1 MPFPRLFRF
10 SRKARKKPPVPS
22 KYATEGIPL
31 PGWPGGS
38 ALTPNEAAAYQPPHR
53 HLTERKIDML
63 KSKIGAMPPDTALTP
78 KANKLRDESE
88 RIRAQHAAAE
98 STARRLNGPGAT
110 FEAESTDAE
119 AAVDAA
125 MQGADPGTVGT
136 PAVDRLR
143 TDAANAARSADA
155 LATAHDRLQWQLIEE
170 FRDALKSDKYS
181 GREQRDVAAKDYR
194 TALDHFVQAR
204 QKYLAAQAVVTF
216 VEKAASSPSDRDPR
230 RTTRRPNSTS
240 TSPTHDTSGI
250 RETDWPGYGFSNVL
264 AALEKEIDNDTT

>member
-1 MPFPRLFRF
+1 MPFPLLFLF
-10 SRKARKKPPVPS
+10 SSKARKKSPLSS
-22 KYATEGIPL
+22 KYAIESISLLRYPIE
-31 PGWPGGS
+31 S
-38 ALTPNEAAAYQPPHR
+38 ALTPNEAASYQPSHL
-53 HLTERKIDML
+53 HLTEKKIYML
-63 KSKIGAMPPDTALTP
+63 ISKIGAMPPDTALTP

-88 RIRAQHAAAE
+88 RIRAQHTAAE

-110 FEAESTDAE
+110 FKAESTDAE

-216 VEKAASSPSDRDPR
+216 V
-230 RTTRRPNSTS
+230 
-240 TSPTHDTSGI
+240 
-250 RETDWPGYGFSNVL
+250 
-264 AALEKEIDNDTT
+264 